1 MLCNELPCLP
11 RIVVSLRIQL
21 GASVEPCDLADH
33 QEINVLLSAG
43 ANVRVVGEL
52 ILALEGAIEVFAMV
66 AISKESGACCQQ
78 RDNVIGIVLVVV
90 KVGGRC
96 HGEKEKRRTKRS
108 NRDLLGF

>member
-1 MLCNELPCLP
+1 MLHNKLPCLP
-11 RIVVSLRIQL
+11 CIVVSLHIQL
-21 GASVEPCDLADH
+21 GASVEPCNLADH
-33 QEINVLLSAG
+33 QEINLLLSAG
-43 ANVRVVGEL
+43 ANVCVVGKL

-108 NRDLLGF
+108 NRGLLGF